1 MCDCKSGSEDLPG
14 DHPWATRPTVPSEP
28 RWSHRALWTTM
39 IQWAFWTCVTLCE
52 REDKLQPSGAGN
64 RVPLRRPQQW
74 QGAELAQ
81 SAFKPPLHYLAS
93 YFLPNQME
101 LTPAEPWATSIRA
114 CRHTQLDY
122 VACHKPLTKLR
133 TELLCHHPEHSLLF
147 PKCPGKSQD
156 QIRNYYFHHK
166 KFNDNFLVF
175 SDRKLKCFSLE
186 RSSSLLLLGTENQ
199 RIFTSKP
206 DFLPGFNRKFA
217 TQSEPHNNFKIR
229 TGTFSDELLKEKKK
243 QLFLQDQLST
253 ENQSERDDFQCFFL
267 STWAI
272 CTLLTFMDSWAPFA
286 LLL

>member
-1 MCDCKSGSEDLPG
+1 MTVRVAPRICLETTHGQRVPPCPPNHDD
-14 DHPWATRPTVPSEP
+14 PTVPSEP
-28 RWSHRALWTTM
+28 WWSNGHFGLVSPCVSERTSSSLWGQAT
-39 IQWAFWTCVTLCE
+39 
-52 REDKLQPSGAGN
+52 

-186 RSSSLLLLGTENQ
+186 RSSSPLLLGTENQ

-243 QLFLQDQLST
+243 QFFLQDQLST

-272 CTLLTFMDSWAPFA
+272 CTLLTFMDSWTPFA